1 MRSQRE
7 KTLIRDN
14 YVHKKKLSFLECFD
28 RLIKGFILWVCGGQ
42 HSTAS
47 LLYAKRDAG
56 TCPLRAKED
65 TLFSNS

>member
-28 RLIKGFILWVCGGQ
+28 RLIKGVILWVCGGQ

-47 LLYAKRDAG
+47 LLYAK
-56 TCPLRAKED
+56 
-65 TLFSNS
+65 